1 MITNNEISRI
11 IRIGC
16 KAATGVG
23 LIGAFTTDAPALA
36 AIWGTMIYKIAK
48 EHQVELDQDA
58 AVKIATSVIASA
70 SAFMAGAGIL
80 TKILTYSGVATLLGL
95 GINCAINYFYT
106 WRLGNA
112 FDEIF
117 RYRGADSAISTLAG
131 IVVKKLIP
139 IPTMGEMKHLWDFI
153 RN

>member
-1 MITNNEISRI
+1 MITNKEVSRI
-11 IRIGC
+11 VRIGC

-48 EHQVELDQDA
+48 EHHFELNEDSA
-58 AVKIATSVIASA
+58 IKVATSIIASA

-117 RYRGADSAISTLAG
+117 RYRGADAAVSTLAG
-131 IVVKKLIP
+131 IVVLKLIP
-139 IPTMGEMKHLWDFI
+139 IPTMEEMKSLWDFI
-153 RN
+153 RH